1 METKETSK
9 PNYVVSPLTARFLD
23 ILKRYEDLE
32 NEMYALV
39 QESRGSVFTDTD
51 MDFFVECSED
61 LREEVGR
68 LMSVRI
74 MDQLSER
81 EPGNDSVV
89 EM

>member
-1 METKETSK
+1 MKTKETSNS
-9 PNYVVSPLTARFLD
+9 NYVVSPLTARFLD

-51 MDFFVECSED
+51 MDFFVELSED

>member
-1 METKETSK
+1 MKTKETSN

-51 MDFFVECSED
+51 MDFFVELSED